1 MLSRPTDLDGFRR
14 LRALKIS
21 ESVIGGTEMDPDED
35 DEGQE
40 KTPGDGLLND
50 D

>member
-1 MLSRPTDLDGFRR
+1 
-14 LRALKIS
+14 
-21 ESVIGGTEMDPDED
+21 MDPDED

-50 D
+50 DWKWFANAKILYFHHDENFL